1 MTFSAATGAGEAF
14 STAADEVGVEAR
26 RLRRRRLNGRTNWRH
41 FGDGAKLEETQ
52 KLSLLTEAVVRLLG
66 IAGLWLE
73 RG

>member
-1 MTFSAATGAGEAF
+1 MTFSAGAGEAF
-14 STAADEVGVEAR
+14 STAADEVRVEAG
-26 RLRRRRLNGRTNWRH
+26 RLRRRGNDGRTNWRH